1 MKKEL
6 DTVLEVLH
14 KLQKINPEFPLQYA
28 ICLCEIAKNEGL
40 SLTDL
45 SEQTGLAL
53 STVSKITTAL
63 SKKKKRGVPYDL
75 LEIRIKPTEKRR
87 KQLFLS
93 KNGRKLIKDIEHIIH
108 G

>member
-63 SKKKKRGVPYDL
+63 SKKTKRGIPYDL

-93 KNGRKLIKDIEHIIH
+93 KDGRKLITDIERIIH